1 MNREKNERLIR
12 ECYPRLWEIYENS
25 PPAADVEPTEAK
37 TSAPVFKYK
46 NAAFHGIYRPEEEAA
61 RLAARVPPEAKN
73 IWVFGLGY
81 GHHLRG
87 LLDREAD
94 VTVYEPSPEIFKSA
108 VEVADLTAILD
119 KCRIVVGDE
128 IAAEIGRASFKGA
141 RLYPHGPYPR
151 FFEAEWN
158 LLSAAVSA
166 RVLTAEKKIRVMVV
180 GPIYGGSEPT
190 FRHAAG
196 ALVRMGAEVVVFEA
210 SNFASGYFELDKMAV
225 AEDDKNRL
233 KESYCATVGEAAAAM
248 AEHAKP
254 DLVLA
259 LAQAPLGL
267 EALERLGRL
276 GVPLAFWFVEDYRTM
291 GYWGQAAP
299 RYDYFFTIQRG
310 LFFDKLREAGAK
322 RVAYLPQAAEPDV
335 HRPVELAPE
344 EREKYGSDLSFMG
357 AGYRNRRVVFSRL
370 LDYDLKIWGTEWD
383 LNSELG
389 RRAANKNE
397 RLKPEEYVKI
407 FSASE
412 INLNLHSSP
421 MLDGLDPEGD
431 FVNPRV
437 FELAAC
443 GAFSLVDNRRELG
456 ELFKIGEEVVT
467 FSSPEELREK
477 IDYYLAHPEARRK
490 VADAARRR
498 ALTHHTFERRMEA
511 MLSFIIS
518 GEGGAFP
525 RPKSNDGKERGNPRN
540 FVRRM
545 MEEGADDRELVELL
559 AQFDPDEEFSP
570 AKANAKT
577 EEKVRSGSG
586 KLTRAE
592 SLMLILEEYL
602 R

>member
-1 MNREKNERLIR
+1 MNRKKNERLIR

-25 PPAADVEPTEAK
+25 PTAAEVAPIEAK
-37 TSAPVFKYK
+37 NSAPVFKYK
-46 NAAFHGIYRPEEEAA
+46 NAAFHGIYKPEEEAA
-61 RLAARVPPEAKN
+61 RMAACVPPESKN

-87 LLDREAD
+87 LLDRDAE
-94 VTVYEPSPEIFKSA
+94 VTVYEPSPEIFRSA

-128 IAAEIGRASFKGA
+128 LAAEIGRASFKGA
-141 RLYPHGPYPR
+141 RLYPHRPYLR

-158 LLSAAVSA
+158 LLSAAVAA
-166 RVLTAEKKIRVMVV
+166 RALMAEKKIRVMVV

-190 FRHAAG
+190 FRYAAG
-196 ALVRMGAEVVVFEA
+196 ALGRMGAEVVAFDA
-210 SNFASGYFELDKMAV
+210 SKFAQGYFELEKITP
-225 AEDDKNRL
+225 DDSERGRL
-233 KESYCATVGEAAAAM
+233 KESYCATLGAAAAAM
-248 AEHAKP
+248 AEHEKP

-259 LAQAPLGL
+259 LAQAPLGP
-267 EALERLGRL
+267 EALERMGRL

-291 GYWGQAAP
+291 SYWGQAAP
-299 RYDYFFTIQRG
+299 LYDYFFAIQRG

-322 RVAYLPQAAEPDV
+322 RVAYLPQAAEPGV
-335 HRPVELAPE
+335 HSPADLAPKE
-344 EREKYGSDLSFMG
+344 MEKYGSDVSFMG

-389 RRAANKNE
+389 KRAANKNE

-407 FSASE
+407 FSASN
-412 INLNLHSSP
+412 INLNLHSSAL
-421 MLDGLDPEGD
+421 LDGLDPEGD

-443 GAFSLVDNRRELG
+443 GAFSLVDDRRELG

-467 FSSPEELREK
+467 FYSPEELREK

-518 GEGGAFP
+518 AEGGAFP
-525 RPKSNDGKERGNPRN
+525 RPKSDEGREPGNPRN
-540 FVRRM
+540 VVRRI
-545 MEEGADDRELVELL
+545 MEEGADDKELVELL
-559 AQFDPDEEFSP
+559 ALFDPDEEFDP
-570 AKANAKT
+570 GKANVKT
-577 EEKVRSGSG
+577 EEKVRSGGG

-602 R
+602 K